1 MKWLKRLGKGLLV
14 LIGTL
19 VLVAGVLRVMYRDL
33 SVTEIE
39 QRYYPDAVPAVAE
52 VDGIALRYQVQGSG
66 PPVLLL
72 HSHFFNMRM
81 WDAWVKELSNDYTL
95 IRFDLPG
102 HGLTGPDPSADYGM
116 ERSVELVAGF
126 LDHLEIDAA
135 DLVGSSLGGNFAF
148 NFAAQYPKRV
158 KKLVL
163 INSGG
168 MKREG
173 SRAGSEVPGWA
184 DTAFY
189 LLPRFAYRA
198 FLEWVII
205 DDDQVDDALVAEFH
219 DMFRREGNRP
229 AEMERLR
236 DFRVEDPD
244 PVLAK
249 ITAPTL
255 IIWGSENPQL
265 PSELA
270 EGFRTRLVS
279 APQVQVILL
288 EGIGHVAP
296 LEAPQESARI
306 TEEFLKG
313 EPIP

>member
-1 MKWLKRLGKGLLV
+1 MKWLKRFGIFLLVLLGLLV
-14 LIGTL
+14 L
-19 VLVAGVLRVMYRDL
+19 VALLLRVLYRDL
-33 SVTEIE
+33 SVAEIE
-39 QRYYPDAVPAVAE
+39 QRYYPDAVPAIAE
-52 VDGIALRYQVQGSG
+52 INGIGLRYQVQGSG

-81 WDAWVKELSNDYTL
+81 WDAWVEELSGEFTL

-126 LDHLEIDAA
+126 LDQLEIDSAY
-135 DLVGSSLGGNFAF
+135 LVGSSLGGNFAF
-148 NFAAQYPKRV
+148 NFAAQHPERV

-189 LLPRFAYRA
+189 LLPRFAFRA

-205 DDDQVDDALVAEFH
+205 DDAQVDDALVAEFH

-236 DFRVEDPD
+236 DFQVEDPD
-244 PVLAK
+244 PVLAG

-255 IIWGSENPQL
+255 IIWGENNPQL
-265 PSELA
+265 PAELA
-270 EGFRTRLVS
+270 DGFRTRLVS

-288 EGIGHVAP
+288 EGIGHVVP
-296 LEAPQESARI
+296 LEAPQESAQI
-306 TEEFLKG
+306 TAEFLNG
-313 EPIP
+313 DSLQ